1 MTTPLP
7 MQDIILRLQMFW
19 AKQGALLW
27 QPYHTEVGAGTG
39 NPATFLR
46 VLGPEPWNVAYA
58 EPSIRPDDS
67 RYGENP
73 NRLQMHTQFQVI
85 LKPDPGNPQELYL
98 ESLEALGIDRTKH
111 DIRFV
116 EDNWESP
123 ALGAW
128 GLGWEVW
135 LDGQEITQFTYFQQ
149 SGGVELDPV
158 SVEITYGLERIAMP
172 LQGVHHFRD
181 IVYAPGLTYGEI
193 FLQNEFEQS
202 TYNLDEANTERVK
215 QMFALYEAEALDL
228 LEKGLT
234 IPAYDYILKSS
245 HAFNL
250 LDARGAIGVT
260 ERAGFFNR
268 MRNLSRAAAQS
279 WLETRQE
286 MGFPLAKESAPTA
299 VAPTADAGEWNT
311 PPNADFLLE
320 IGVEE
325 LPADYVDDA
334 VAYLTRRAPALLDE
348 LRITYENVVVEGTPR
363 RLIIRADGVASHQAN
378 REEVVRGPSA
388 QAAYDADG
396 NLTKAAQGF
405 ARSKGIDPAELVRG
419 KDPQSGTDYVYGTV
433 RNVGR
438 ATGQVLAEALPGLVG
453 SIPWAKAM
461 RWNSTNVAYGRA
473 LRWMVAL
480 LNDRVIPFTYAGTA
494 SGRVTRGLRSDGSP
508 LLEVS
513 HAAAYSELLEAHGI
527 VPDKNDRRRLIL
539 DAAHMLAA
547 EVSGTIPASAQGEL
561 LEEVANLIEA
571 PTPIRG
577 SFEEKHLS
585 LPREVLV
592 TVMRKHQRYFPVE
605 GADGNLLPYFITI
618 ANGKLDVDSVRY
630 GNQEVIRARYSDAE
644 FFWGR
649 DTKQK
654 LEAFRPVTKGLTFE
668 TTLGSMLDKSDR
680 LARIVPTLAEDLGL
694 NADEKEAALR
704 AAHLAKADLV
714 TEMVMDFTS
723 LQGIMGRHY
732 ALLSGENA
740 PVAAALEEQYR
751 TDAPSKVGTVL
762 GLADRLDSL
771 AGLFAIGKAP
781 KSSADPFALRRAA
794 IGVVELLLHHS
805 LRLDLRQVLT
815 VVSAVQPVAV
825 TPAAQQEVIEF
836 VRRRLEQILSD
847 RGFRH
852 DVINA
857 SLNARAHDPAGA
869 LETATLLAP
878 LVEDEIFKAAL
889 TAYARP
895 ARITRGKTVA
905 GTVNPAAFEHEE
917 EHRLW
922 DATRQ
927 ATAALTSASPF
938 TDLFIQLTTLRPVID
953 AFFEKVFV
961 MADDENVRSN
971 RLALLKH
978 VADLTNG
985 IADLTQVQGF

>member
-215 QMFALYEAEALDL
+215 QMFALYEAEALEL

-286 MGFPLAKESAPTA
+286 MGFPLAKEAAPA
-299 VAPTADAGEWNT
+299 SVAPVADASEWNT

-325 LPADYVDDA
+325 LPAEYVDDA
-334 VAYLTRRAPALLDE
+334 VGYLSKRAPALLDE
-348 LRITYENVVVEGTPR
+348 LRITYENIEVEGTPR
-363 RLIIRADGVASHQAN
+363 RLIVRADGVASHQTN

-388 QAAYDADG
+388 QAAYDAEG

-405 ARSKGIDPAELVRG
+405 ARSKGINPDELVRG
-419 KDPQSGTDYVYGTV
+419 KDPQSGTEYVYGTV
-433 RNVGR
+433 RSVGR
-438 ATGQVLAEALPGLVG
+438 ATGAVLAEALPGLVG

-461 RWNSTNVAYGRA
+461 RWNSTNIAYGRA

-480 LNDRVIPFTYAGTA
+480 LNDRVIPFTYAGVS

-508 LLEVS
+508 LLEVIS
-513 HAAAYSELLEAHGI
+513 AAAYSDLLEAQGI
-527 VPDKNDRRRLIL
+527 VPNKDDRRRLIL
-539 DAAHMLAA
+539 EAAHTLAT
-547 EVSGTIPASAQGEL
+547 EVNGTIPASAEGEL

-571 PTPIRG
+571 PNPIRG
-577 SFEEKHLS
+577 SFEEKHLA

-605 GADGNLLPYFITI
+605 GADGNLLPYFVTI
-618 ANGKLDVDSVRY
+618 ANGKLDNDSVRY

-654 LEAFRPVTKGLTFE
+654 LEAFRPLTKGLTFE

-680 LARIVPTLAEDLGL
+680 LGRIVPTLAEELGL
-694 NADEKEAALR
+694 NENEKEAALR
-704 AAHLAKADLV
+704 AAYLAKADLV

-732 ALLSGENA
+732 ALLSGENEW
-740 PVAAALEEQYR
+740 VAKALEEQYR
-751 TDAPSKVGTVL
+751 TDAASNVGTVL

-815 VVSAVQPVAV
+815 VVSAVQSVAV

-836 VRRRLEQILSD
+836 IRRRLEQILSD

-878 LVEDEIFKAAL
+878 LVEDETFKAAL

-905 GTVNPAAFEHEE
+905 GEVNPDYFEHEE

-922 DATRQ
+922 SATQQ
-927 ATAALTSASPF
+927 ASAALTSASPF

-953 AFFEKVFV
+953 AFFDKVFV
-961 MADDENVRSN
+961 MADDENVRGN
-971 RLALLKH
+971 RLALLKK
-978 VADLTNG
+978 VADLPNG

>member
-1 MTTPLP
+1 
-7 MQDIILRLQMFW
+7 MQEIILKLQMFW
-19 AKQGALLW
+19 AAQGALLW

-98 ESLEALGIDRTKH
+98 ESLAALGIDRTKH

-158 SVEITYGLERIAMP
+158 AVEITYGLERIAMP
-172 LQGVHHFRD
+172 LQGVRHFRD

-286 MGFPLAKESAPTA
+286 MGFPLAKESAPVA
-299 VAPTADAGEWNT
+299 VAASSSEQGEWDT
-311 PPNADFLLE
+311 PPNAEFLLE

-325 LPADYVDDA
+325 LPADYVDEA
-334 VAYLTRRAPALLDE
+334 VGYLTKRAPAMLDE
-348 LRITYENVVVEGTPR
+348 LRITYENVTVEGTPR
-363 RLIIRADGVASHQAN
+363 RLIVRADGVASHQSN
-378 REEVVRGPSA
+378 KEEVVRGPSA
-388 QAAYDADG
+388 QAAYDAEG

-419 KDPQSGTDYVYGTV
+419 KDPQSGTEYVYGTV
-433 RNVGR
+433 RSVGR
-438 ATGQVLAEALPGLVG
+438 PTGQVLAEALPALVG

-461 RWNSTNVAYGRA
+461 RWNSTNVPYGRA

-480 LNDRVIPFTYAGTA
+480 LNERVIPFAYAGVT
-494 SGRVTRGLRSDGSP
+494 SGRTTRGLRSDGSP
-508 LLEVS
+508 LLEIS
-513 HAAAYSELLEAHGI
+513 HAVAYSDLLEAQGI
-527 VPDKNDRRRLIL
+527 VPDKDERRRVIL
-539 DAAHMLAA
+539 EAARQLAA
-547 EVSGTIPASAQGEL
+547 EVGGTIPASAEGDL

-571 PTPIRG
+571 PNPIRG
-577 SFEEKHLS
+577 SFEEKHLE

-605 GADGNLLPYFITI
+605 GADGKLLPYFVTI
-618 ANGKLDVDSVRY
+618 ANGKLDNDSVRY

-654 LEAFRPVTKGLTFE
+654 LEAFRPQTKGLTFE

-680 LARIVPTLAEDLGL
+680 LGRIVPTLAENLGL
-694 NADEKEAALR
+694 NEQEKEATLR

-732 ALLSGENA
+732 ALLSGENGL
-740 PVAAALEEQYR
+740 VATALEEQYR
-751 TDAPSKVGTVL
+751 NDAPSNVGTVL

-771 AGLFAIGKAP
+771 VGLFAIGKAP

-794 IGVVELLLHHS
+794 IGVVELLLHHT
-805 LRLDLRQVLT
+805 LRLNLRDSIT
-815 VVSAVQPVAV
+815 VVAAVQPVAV
-825 TPAAQQEVIEF
+825 TPEAQQEVIEF
-836 VRRRLEQILSD
+836 IRRRLEQILLD

-852 DVINA
+852 DVIAA

-869 LETATLLAP
+869 LESATLLAP
-878 LVEDEIFKAAL
+878 LVEDGIFKAVL

-905 GTVNPAAFEHEE
+905 GEVNPTYFEHEE
-917 EHRLW
+917 ERQLW
-922 DATRQ
+922 DATQQ
-927 ATAALTSASPF
+927 AIAALTATSDF
-938 TDLFIQLTTLRPVID
+938 TDLFAQLATLRPVID
-953 AFFEKVFV
+953 AFFDKVFV
-961 MADDENVRSN
+961 MADDENVRGN
-971 RLALLKH
+971 RLALLKK

-985 IADLTQVQGF
+985 IVDLTQVQGF

>member
-1 MTTPLP
+1 MTQPLP

-98 ESLEALGIDRTKH
+98 ESLAALGIDRTKH

-172 LQGVHHFRD
+172 LQGVRHFRD

-286 MGFPLAKESAPTA
+286 MGFPLAKEGEPTT
-299 VAPTADAGEWNT
+299 VAPVAEATEWNT

-334 VAYLTRRAPALLDE
+334 VSYLTKRAPALLDE
-348 LRITYENVVVEGTPR
+348 LRITYENVTVEGTPR
-363 RLIIRADGVASHQAN
+363 RLIVRADGVASHQTN

-388 QAAYDADG
+388 QAAYDAEG

-419 KDPQSGTDYVYGTV
+419 KDPQSGTEYVYGTV
-433 RNVGR
+433 RSVGR
-438 ATGQVLAEALPGLVG
+438 ATGQVLAEALAGLVG

-461 RWNSTNVAYGRA
+461 RWNRTNIAYGRA

-480 LNDRVIPFTYAGTA
+480 LNDRVIPFTYAGVA

-508 LLEVS
+508 LLEVN
-513 HAAAYSELLEAHGI
+513 HAAAYSDLLEEQGI
-527 VPDKNDRRRLIL
+527 VPNKGNRRRLVL
-539 DAAHMLAA
+539 EAARRLAE
-547 EVSGTIPASAQGEL
+547 EVGGTIPASAEGDL

-618 ANGKLDVDSVRY
+618 ANGKLDNDSVRY

-654 LEAFRPVTKGLTFE
+654 LEAFRPLTKGLTFE

-680 LARIVPTLAEDLGL
+680 LGRIVPTLAEDLGL
-694 NADEKEAALR
+694 NESEKEAVLR

-732 ALLSGENA
+732 ALLNGENER
-740 PVAAALEEQYR
+740 VANALEEQYR
-751 TDAPSKVGTVL
+751 TDAASKVGTVL

-825 TPAAQQEVIEF
+825 TPEAQQEVIEF
-836 VRRRLEQILSD
+836 ISRRLEQILSD

-852 DVINA
+852 DVIRA

-878 LVEDEIFKAAL
+878 LVEDELFKAAL

-905 GTVNPAAFEHEE
+905 GTVNLEYFEHDEE
-917 EHRLW
+917 RQLW
-922 DATRQ
+922 DATQ
-927 ATAALTSASPF
+927 TAQTSLTPASSF
-938 TDLFIQLTTLRPVID
+938 TDLFLQLSTLRPVID
-953 AFFEKVFV
+953 AFFDKVFV
-961 MADDENVRSN
+961 MADDETVRGN
-971 RLALLKH
+971 RLALLKQ